1 MKFLWHYAIILLIA
15 GFLFCS
21 CSPSPESNQ
30 VTLSTEDS
38 LLISKWKSESRTY
51 YSTNQ
56 DSFANIQLQIAA
68 TYKQA
73 GQLGN
78 WLNCYDTIIRSYRRH
93 DQLEKAISYFEKL
106 YKDIWQEPVDSFSL
120 ITLAE
125 SNRQIGYIY
134 YNIKSEYAKALP
146 FYDEGIRLI
155 TKANGWDPEGGR
167 TFYKAAG
174 NCSARMDD
182 YEKAIVYHRRNV
194 QLCREFKDTTNLFK
208 GLNDLGIPYQ
218 TIGQFAEAEKAFR
231 ESYVLASAVDSVEQQ
246 LDGGINLVS
255 LFTEQ
260 GKMDSAL
267 KYNGLC
273 FDLLKRWKN
282 KEADTEADVYKQQG
296 ELFSLQKKY
305 ADSEKSFAQ
314 AIQLMGQSDE
324 YRRRECGKIYV
335 EFGAMLLAQNKE
347 HQALQKFQSAL
358 NCFIPEF
365 KNDDVTIT
373 PDSLM
378 LYDENGLFESCEGK
392 GDANMGLFQ
401 KTNDKKY
408 LADAALNYR
417 AARIVR
423 DKRELGME
431 NESSRVIFNELVA
444 DIIHKSKVADS
455 LVKVYHFE

>member
-155 TKANGWDPEGGR
+155 TKANGWDTGFTGPIGAVGAEVPFASG
-167 TFYKAAG
+167 
-174 NCSARMDD
+174 CS
-182 YEKAIVYHRRNV
+182 
-194 QLCREFKDTTNLFK
+194 
-208 GLNDLGIPYQ
+208 G
-218 TIGQFAEAEKAFR
+218 
-231 ESYVLASAVDSVEQQ
+231 
-246 LDGGINLVS
+246 
-255 LFTEQ
+255 
-260 GKMDSAL
+260 
-267 KYNGLC
+267 
-273 FDLLKRWKN
+273 
-282 KEADTEADVYKQQG
+282 
-296 ELFSLQKKY
+296 
-305 ADSEKSFAQ
+305 
-314 AIQLMGQSDE
+314 
-324 YRRRECGKIYV
+324 
-335 EFGAMLLAQNKE
+335 
-347 HQALQKFQSAL
+347 
-358 NCFIPEF
+358 
-365 KNDDVTIT
+365 
-373 PDSLM
+373 
-378 LYDENGLFESCEGK
+378 
-392 GDANMGLFQ
+392 
-401 KTNDKKY
+401 
-408 LADAALNYR
+408 
-417 AARIVR
+417 
-423 DKRELGME
+423 
-431 NESSRVIFNELVA
+431 
-444 DIIHKSKVADS
+444 
-455 LVKVYHFE
+455 